1 MIINKSWFSK
11 WFILCTILS
20 LLLAFSSS
28 CTNNYRLSKEDSYF
42 PYSGSI
48 DIYSASREELI
59 ELDLCDYPKAF
70 GKVESEKEAAQI
82 AAEVIKEVYENDESP
97 YIVKFNENADA
108 WIVHGSLPWLS
119 MGGVASVA
127 IDRESGD
134 IIMMLHT
141 K

>member
-1 MIINKSWFSK
+1 M
-11 WFILCTILS
+11 
-20 LLLAFSSS
+20 
-28 CTNNYRLSKEDSYF
+28 
-42 PYSGSI
+42 
-48 DIYSASREELI
+48 I
-59 ELDLCDYPKAF
+59 ELDLCDYRKAF

-82 AAEVIKEVYENDESP
+82 AAEVIKEVYGNDESP